1 MYPFRQHK
9 LKMSKNNEVKRK
21 SHRDDL
27 CEKCIFL
34 GMSCILWIEEQR
46 KKKKME
52 QESKKKEIENINSVQ
67 KAMNKLS
74 LS

>member
-1 MYPFRQHK
+1 
-9 LKMSKNNEVKRK
+9 
-21 SHRDDL
+21 
-27 CEKCIFL
+27 
-34 GMSCILWIEEQR
+34 MSCILWIEEQR

-74 LS
+74 LSWACHNLNFLAKLVYLFVKHYQFIK